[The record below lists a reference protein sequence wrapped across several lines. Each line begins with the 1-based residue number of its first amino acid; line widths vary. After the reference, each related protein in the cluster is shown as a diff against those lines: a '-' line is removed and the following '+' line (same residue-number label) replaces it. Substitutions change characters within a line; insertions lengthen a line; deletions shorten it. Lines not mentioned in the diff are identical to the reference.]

1 MRWRKYV
8 VFLNT
13 YRKKVFGPAIAFDDP
28 YELSVKVSH
37 SHAIQEECKSRVG
50 RNVPEESVY
59 GSITGRAFNLGSC
72 RSLISDGVVNETR
85 KFGRL

>member
-1 MRWRKYV
+1 
-8 VFLNT
+8 
-13 YRKKVFGPAIAFDDP
+13 
-28 YELSVKVSH
+28 VSH

-50 RNVPEESVY
+50 RNVVEESVY

-72 RSLISDGVVNETR
+72 RSLISDGAVNETR